1 MMKTT
6 SHRWCALALTL
17 LVSTFEPPLIYA
29 EQSTAPT
36 PEEAKRFI
44 EHAEQELAD
53 LELKAER
60 AAWVQLNFITFDTEN
75 IAADAEEAAN
85 TAATN
90 NAKLAH
96 RYDSV
101 SLSPEL
107 ARKRL
112 LLEHATEFPA
122 PDDPKPQKELAGI
135 LTSLGSDYGKGKW
148 CPDGDA
154 NPCMDIT
161 KIERLLATSRDPE
174 ELKRAWVGWHAVG
187 APMRDRYAR
196 MVELGNAGS
205 RELGYSDVGAL
216 WRSKY
221 DMAPDDFARE
231 LDRVWEQLRPLYLS
245 LHAYV
250 RGQLAKKYGR
260 DVIPT
265 HVPNPS
271 HLLGNPWPQE
281 WNNVYQFMDS
291 PKPPHIY
298 NFTKILVERKTD
310 AHGM

>member
-1 MMKTT
+1 MKST
-6 SHRWCALALTL
+6 SHPWCAFTLTL
-17 LVSTFEPPLIYA
+17 LLASSLGPIATHA
-29 EQSTAPT
+29 KQSTAPT
-36 PEEAKRFI
+36 ADEAKRYR
-44 EHAEQELAD
+44 EQAGQELAE
-53 LELKAER
+53 LELEAEG
-60 AAWVQLNFITFDTEN
+60 AAWVQLNFITFYTET
-75 IAADAEEAAN
+75 IAPNPEEPHN
-85 TAATN
+85 PAATN
-90 NAKLAH
+90 TAKLAH

-122 PDDPKPQKELAGI
+122 PDDPKAQKELAGI

-148 CPDGDA
+148 CPDGA
-154 NPCMDIT
+154 AKPCLDIT

-221 DMAPDDFARE
+221 DMPPDDFARE

-260 DVIPT
+260 DVVPANQAIPA
-265 HVPNPS
+265 
-271 HLLGNPWPQE
+271 HLLGNSLAQAL
-281 WNNVYQFMDS
+281 NHVYELMDS
-291 PKPPHIY
+291 AQAAP
-298 NFTKILVERKTD
+298 R
-310 AHGM
+310 